1 MTQDELK
8 TKIKAWLKANNKD
21 YAWLADKC
29 GVTRN
34 TINNYLARKVIP
46 ESKVEIFTSILQS
59 DSLQEDDTQTQQVV
73 TRRKR
78 RTREQMRE
86 DLEKEIQA
94 AQEAGGYVDQE
105 EEDRKVRLM
114 GVEAQ
119 LEHLEERKREREAVR
134 NMEGFDM
141 TNPENA
147 DCVYEGAV
155 YRIVVPNNVL
165 KVYKEEAKWLNKA
178 QVLPHRK
185 VTVSML
191 LAKSIMQ
198 VADDMCKYEEQEFQ
212 ETEKAIRL
220 MEEKA
225 KLNRQ
230 YNLLKT
236 NQNSEL

>member
-46 ESKVEIFTSILQS
+46 ESKVELFTSILQS
-59 DSLQEDDTQTQQVV
+59 DSLQEDDTQTQQIT

-141 TNPENA
+141 TDPENA
-147 DCVYEGAV
+147 DCVHEGSV

-185 VTVSML
+185 VTVAML

-198 VADDMCKYEEQEFQ
+198 VADDMCKYEEQEFR

-236 NQNSEL
+236 NQNTEL

>member
-21 YAWLADKC
+21 YAWLAEKC

-46 ESKVEIFTSILQS
+46 ESKVELFTSILQG
-59 DSLQEDDTQTQQVV
+59 DNLEIEDTQPAQTT

-119 LEHLEERKREREAVR
+119 LDFLEERKREREAVR

-141 TNPENA
+141 TDPENA

-155 YRIVVPNNVL
+155 YRIIIPNNVL
-165 KVYKEEAKWLNKA
+165 KIYKEEAKWLNKA

-185 VTVSML
+185 VTVAML

-198 VADDMCKYEEQEFQ
+198 VADDMCKYEEQEFR

-236 NQNSEL
+236 NQNTEL

>member
-46 ESKVEIFTSILQS
+46 ESKVEIFTSLINE
-59 DSLQEDDTQTQQVV
+59 DSTTTNEEIVEDIKPK
-73 TRRKR
+73 RKR

-119 LEHLEERKREREAVR
+119 LEYLDERKREREAVR

-141 TNPENA
+141 TDPENA

-165 KVYKEEAKWLNKA
+165 KVYKEEAKWLNKS

-185 VTVSML
+185 VTVAML

-198 VADDMCKYEEQEFQ
+198 VADDMCRYEEQEFQ

-236 NQNSEL
+236 NQNTEL

>member
-21 YAWLADKC
+21 YAWLAEKC

-46 ESKVEIFTSILQS
+46 ESKVELFTSILQG
-59 DSLQEDDTQTQQVV
+59 DNLELEDTQPAQTT

-105 EEDRKVRLM
+105 EEDRKARLM

-119 LEHLEERKREREAVR
+119 LDFLEERKREREAVR

-141 TNPENA
+141 TDPENA

-155 YRIVVPNNVL
+155 YRIIIPNNVL

-185 VTVSML
+185 VTVAML

-198 VADDMCKYEEQEFQ
+198 VADDMCKYEEQEFR

-236 NQNSEL
+236 NQNTEL

>member
-141 TNPENA
+141 TDPENA

>member
-46 ESKVEIFTSILQS
+46 ESKVELFTSILQS
-59 DSLQEDDTQTQQVV
+59 DNLELEDTQTTQTT

-114 GVEAQ
+114 GVDAQ
-119 LEHLEERKREREAVR
+119 LEFLEERKREREAVR

-141 TNPENA
+141 TDPENA
-147 DCVYEGAV
+147 DCVHEGSV

-185 VTVSML
+185 VTVAML

-198 VADDMCKYEEQEFQ
+198 VADDMCKYEEQEFR

-236 NQNSEL
+236 NQNTEL

>member
-46 ESKVEIFTSILQS
+46 ESKVEIFTSLINE
-59 DSLQEDDTQTQQVV
+59 DSATTNEEVVEDIKPK
-73 TRRKR
+73 RKR

-119 LEHLEERKREREAVR
+119 LEYLDERKKEREAVR

-141 TNPENA
+141 TDPENA

-155 YRIVVPNNVL
+155 YRIIVPNNVL
-165 KVYKEEAKWLNKA
+165 KVYKEEAKWLNKSQA
-178 QVLPHRK
+178 LPHRK
-185 VTVSML
+185 VTVAML

-236 NQNSEL
+236 NQNTEL

>member
-21 YAWLADKC
+21 YAWLAEKC

-46 ESKVEIFTSILQS
+46 ESKVELFTSILQG
-59 DSLQEDDTQTQQVV
+59 DNLELEDTQPTQIT

-105 EEDRKVRLM
+105 EEDRKARLM

-119 LEHLEERKREREAVR
+119 LDYLEERKKEREAVR

-141 TNPENA
+141 TDPENA
-147 DCVYEGAV
+147 DCVHEGSV

-185 VTVSML
+185 VTVAML

-198 VADDMCKYEEQEFQ
+198 VADDMCKYEEQEFR

-225 KLNRQ
+225 KLKRQ

-236 NQNSEL
+236 NQNTEL

>member
-46 ESKVEIFTSILQS
+46 ESKVELFTSILQS
-59 DSLQEDDTQTQQVV
+59 DSLQEDDTQTQQIT

-141 TNPENA
+141 TDPENA
-147 DCVYEGAV
+147 DCFYEGAV
-155 YRIVVPNNVL
+155 YRIVIPNNVL

-185 VTVSML
+185 VTVAML

-198 VADDMCKYEEQEFQ
+198 VADDMCKYEEQEFR

-236 NQNSEL
+236 NQNTEL

>member
-46 ESKVEIFTSILQS
+46 ESKVEIFTSLIS
-59 DSLQEDDTQTQQVV
+59 EDSATTNEEVVEDIKPK
-73 TRRKR
+73 RKR

-119 LEHLEERKREREAVR
+119 LEHLEERKMEREAAR

-141 TNPENA
+141 TDPENA
-147 DCVYEGAV
+147 DCFYEGAV
-155 YRIVVPNNVL
+155 YRIVIPNNVL

-185 VTVSML
+185 VTVAML

-198 VADDMCKYEEQEFQ
+198 VADDMCKYEEQEFR

-236 NQNSEL
+236 NQNTEL

>member
-21 YAWLADKC
+21 YVWLADKC

-46 ESKVEIFTSILQS
+46 ESKVEIFTSLIN
-59 DSLQEDDTQTQQVV
+59 EDFATTNEEVV
-73 TRRKR
+73 EDVKPKRKR

-105 EEDRKVRLM
+105 EEDRKTHLM

-119 LEHLEERKREREAVR
+119 LEYLEERKREREAVR

-141 TNPENA
+141 TDPENA
-147 DCVYEGAV
+147 NCLYEGAV
-155 YRIVVPNNVL
+155 YRIVIPNNVL

-178 QVLPHRK
+178 QALPHRK
-185 VTVSML
+185 VTVAML

-212 ETEKAIRL
+212 EAEKAIRL

-236 NQNSEL
+236 NQNT

>member
-21 YAWLADKC
+21 YAWLAEKC

-46 ESKVEIFTSILQS
+46 ESKVELFTSILQS
-59 DSLQEDDTQTQQVV
+59 DNLELEDTQTPQTT

-94 AQEAGGYVDQE
+94 AQEAGGYIDQE
-105 EEDRKVRLM
+105 EEDRKARLM

-119 LEHLEERKREREAVR
+119 LDYLEERKREREAVR

-141 TNPENA
+141 TDPENA
-147 DCVYEGAV
+147 DCVHEGSV

-185 VTVSML
+185 VTVAML

-198 VADDMCKYEEQEFQ
+198 VADDMCKYEEQEFR

-225 KLNRQ
+225 KLKRQ

-236 NQNSEL
+236 NQNTEL

>member
-21 YAWLADKC
+21 YAWLAEKC

-46 ESKVEIFTSILQS
+46 ESKVELFTSILQS
-59 DSLQEDDTQTQQVV
+59 DNLELEDAQTTQTT

-105 EEDRKVRLM
+105 EEDRKARLM

-119 LEHLEERKREREAVR
+119 LDYLEERKREREAVR

-141 TNPENA
+141 TDPENA

-185 VTVSML
+185 VTVAML

-198 VADDMCKYEEQEFQ
+198 VADDMCKYEEQEFR

-225 KLNRQ
+225 KLKRQ

-236 NQNSEL
+236 NQNTEL

>member
-21 YAWLADKC
+21 YAWLAEKC

-46 ESKVEIFTSILQS
+46 ESKVELFTSILQS
-59 DSLQEDDTQTQQVV
+59 DNLELEDTQTQQTT

-105 EEDRKVRLM
+105 EEDRKARLM

-119 LEHLEERKREREAVR
+119 LDYLEERKKEREAVR

-141 TNPENA
+141 TDPENA
-147 DCVYEGAV
+147 DCVHEGSV

-185 VTVSML
+185 VTVAML

-198 VADDMCKYEEQEFQ
+198 VADDMCKYEEQEFR

-225 KLNRQ
+225 KLKRQ

-236 NQNSEL
+236 NQNTEL

>member
-94 AQEAGGYVDQE
+94 AQEAGGYIDQE

-119 LEHLEERKREREAVR
+119 LEYLEERKREREAVR

-141 TNPENA
+141 TDPENA

-155 YRIVVPNNVL
+155 YRIIVPNNVL
-165 KVYKEEAKWLNKA
+165 KVYKEEAKWLNKS

-236 NQNSEL
+236 NQTTEL

>member
-8 TKIKAWLKANNKD
+8 SKIKTWLKANNKD

-46 ESKVEIFTSILQS
+46 ESKVTMFTSIIES
-59 DSLQEDDTQTQQVV
+59 DSEEITEPVQDHKI
-73 TRRKR
+73 RRKR

-105 EEDRKVRLM
+105 EEDRKVRLI

-119 LEHLEERKREREAVR
+119 LEYLEERKREREAVR

-147 DCVYEGAV
+147 DCVYEGSV
-155 YRIVVPNNVL
+155 YRIVIPNNVL

-185 VTVSML
+185 VTVAML

-198 VADDMCKYEEQEFQ
+198 VADEMCKYEEQEFQ
-212 ETEKAIRL
+212 ETERAIRL

-225 KLNRQ
+225 KLKKQ
-230 YNLLKT
+230 YTLFKT
-236 NQNSEL
+236 NHEQSEL

>member
-21 YAWLADKC
+21 YAWLAEKC

-46 ESKVEIFTSILQS
+46 ESKVELFTSILQG
-59 DSLQEDDTQTQQVV
+59 DNLELDDTQPAQTT

-119 LEHLEERKREREAVR
+119 LDFLEERKREREAVR

-141 TNPENA
+141 TDPENA

-155 YRIVVPNNVL
+155 YRIIIPNNVL

-185 VTVSML
+185 VTVAML

-198 VADDMCKYEEQEFQ
+198 VADDMCKYEEQEFR

-236 NQNSEL
+236 NQNTEL

>member
-46 ESKVEIFTSILQS
+46 ESKVELFTSILQS
-59 DSLQEDDTQTQQVV
+59 DSLQEDDTQTQQLP

-105 EEDRKVRLM
+105 EEDRKVSLM
-114 GVEAQ
+114 GIEAQ

-141 TNPENA
+141 TDPENA
-147 DCVYEGAV
+147 DCIYEGAV

-165 KVYKEEAKWLNKA
+165 KVYKEEAKWLNKS

-191 LAKSIMQ
+191 LAKSIM
-198 VADDMCKYEEQEFQ
+198 
-212 ETEKAIRL
+212 
-220 MEEKA
+220 
-225 KLNRQ
+225 
-230 YNLLKT
+230 
-236 NQNSEL
+236 